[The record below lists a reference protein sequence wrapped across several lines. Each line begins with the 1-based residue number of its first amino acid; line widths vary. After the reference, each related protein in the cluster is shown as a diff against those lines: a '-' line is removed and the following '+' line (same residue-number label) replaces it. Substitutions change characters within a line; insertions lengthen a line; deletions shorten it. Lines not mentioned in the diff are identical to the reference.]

1 MTNIDM
7 IAGIA
12 AASLGGLAVGVERQW
27 SGHASGPASHFAG
40 VRTFALL
47 GGVAG
52 LAGWLW
58 EQGDRAPA
66 VLLLGGA
73 VALVVAA
80 YVAASRRDVDGT
92 TEVAAL
98 VVVAAGFL
106 SGTQRLALASGVIA
120 TTVLVLVEKTRLHAA
135 VARLNDAEIQ
145 AGARFAVMAVVILPL
160 LPTGPFGPFGGIQ
173 PRALWAVVL
182 LFAGISFAGYIARRA
197 VGARHGYP
205 LAGLLGGLVSST
217 QVTLS
222 HARTSRSEGQ
232 MGMPL
237 ACGAIAASTVLFIRT
252 VLAATV
258 LSPEM
263 AFALI
268 PYAVPGFLVGL
279 VASAATLRRA
289 SEQGGAPAPPSN
301 PLQLRSAVQM
311 GVLFQIVIMAVH
323 VVRDHFGQGG
333 LLASG
338 AVVGLTDVDAVT
350 ISMAQAVRDGAAVD
364 GAARA
369 VAVGIVANTVLK
381 LVLAAAVGRGSFRV
395 ASALGLAAMSLVLV
409 LSLAWR

>member
-1 MTNIDM
+1 
-7 IAGIA
+7 
-12 AASLGGLAVGVERQW
+12 
-27 SGHASGPASHFAG
+27 
-40 VRTFALL
+40 
-47 GGVAG
+47 
-52 LAGWLW
+52 
-58 EQGDRAPA
+58 
-66 VLLLGGA
+66 
-73 VALVVAA
+73 
-80 YVAASRRDVDGT
+80 
-92 TEVAAL
+92 
-98 VVVAAGFL
+98 
-106 SGTQRLALASGVIA
+106 
-120 TTVLVLVEKTRLHAA
+120 
-135 VARLNDAEIQ
+135 
-145 AGARFAVMAVVILPL
+145 
-160 LPTGPFGPFGGIQ
+160 
-173 PRALWAVVL
+173 
-182 LFAGISFAGYIARRA
+182 
-197 VGARHGYP
+197 
-205 LAGLLGGLVSST
+205 
-217 QVTLS
+217 
-222 HARTSRSEGQ
+222 
-232 MGMPL
+232 
-237 ACGAIAASTVLFIRT
+237 
-252 VLAATV
+252 
-258 LSPEM
+258 
-263 AFALI
+263 
-268 PYAVPGFLVGL
+268 